1 MPEHPSH
8 QEGREL
14 SQAQSGSVTYLEP
27 ALWQQLTEAGS
38 DQEFY
43 MSWLRL
49 QCRMIEQVHQ
59 GVVMVGPVEAGP
71 FLPVAAWPET
81 PNPGKTFEN
90 LVQRVHRERKGVV
103 IRYQAESPGEIPDRF
118 HLGYPIKLDNRLHGA
133 VVLDIAHRKP
143 EELQSVM
150 RQLQWGLAW
159 LEKHLLHK
167 QTGSVENSQLHLNTT
182 VDLVAQVLQEERFQG
197 AAMACVTELATQ
209 LACDR
214 VSIGFRKKEFIEVVA
229 ISHTAQFGTE
239 MNLVRD
245 IGRVMDEC
253 YDQRIPVL
261 YPPNAAQRI
270 TITRAHAELS
280 SQHKAV
286 SILTVPL
293 FSCQEKGCG
302 AMTFERSVGE
312 PFALHEVELCQAIG
326 AMLGPILEEKRLN
339 DRNLFTRVCDDCGT
353 FLTRLW
359 GPGHVKLKA
368 VSVLLALVAI
378 IFVFAKGDY
387 RVTAKTL
394 LEGEIQR
401 AVTVP
406 FDGYVEEAEVRA
418 GDLVKHGQ
426 VMAQLHDKDL
436 GLERIKW
443 ASLREQH
450 QLEYYKALAEKDQA
464 AAQIYLEQANQAA
477 AQLSLLEMQLV
488 RARITAP
495 FDGVVVSGDLS
506 QSLGA
511 PVARGDVLFEVAPLH
526 SYRVMLEIDER
537 DIGAIQIGQTGTLI
551 LNSLPDQELVFEVE
565 KITPVSVAR
574 EGLNYFRVEARLQ
587 EPSQRLRP
595 GMEGYGKVDID
606 RRSLAWIWTHDLI
619 DWVYLWAWKW
629 LP

>member
-1 MPEHPSH
+1 MPEHPPH

-14 SQAQSGSVTYLEP
+14 PQAQPGSVTYLEP

-38 DQEFY
+38 DQEFC

-49 QCRMIEQVHQ
+49 QCRMIEQIHQ
-59 GVVMVGPVEAGP
+59 GVVMMGPAEAGP

-81 PNPGKTFEN
+81 LNPEKSFEN
-90 LVQRVHRERKGVV
+90 LVQRVLRERKGVV
-103 IRYQAESPGEIPDRF
+103 VRYQAEIPGEIPDRF
-118 HLGYPIKLDNRLHGA
+118 HLGYPIKLDKRLHG
-133 VVLDIAHRKP
+133 VIILDIAHRKP
-143 EELQSVM
+143 EQLQSVM
-150 RQLQWGLAW
+150 RQLQWGSAW
-159 LEKHLLHK
+159 LENHLLRK
-167 QTGSVENSQLHLNTT
+167 QVGPVESSQEQLNLT
-182 VDLVAQVLQEERFQG
+182 VDLAARALQEERFQG
-197 AAMACVTELATQ
+197 AAMACVTELATR
-209 LACDR
+209 LLCDR
-214 VSIGFRKKEFIEVVA
+214 VSIGFRKKQFIEVVA

-253 YDQRIPVL
+253 HDQRQPIL
-261 YPPNAAQRI
+261 YPPGAAQRI
-270 TITRAHAELS
+270 SITRAHAELS
-280 SQHKAV
+280 TQHKSV

-293 FSCQEKGCG
+293 FSCEGSGCG
-302 AMTFERSVGE
+302 AMTFERGVGE

-326 AMLGPILEEKRLN
+326 ALLGPLLEEKRRN
-339 DRNLFTRVCDDCGT
+339 DRNLVTRLCDDCGA
-353 FLTRLW
+353 FLARLW
-359 GPGHVKLKA
+359 GPGHAKLKA
-368 VSVLLALVAI
+368 VAVVLALAAVF
-378 IFVFAKGDY
+378 FVFAKGDY

-418 GDLVKHGQ
+418 GDLVKQGQ
-426 VMAQLHDKDL
+426 LMAQLHDKDL

-464 AAQIYLEQANQAA
+464 TAQVFLEQANQAA

-488 RARITAP
+488 RARIAAP

-537 DIGAIQIGQTGTLI
+537 DIGAIQLGQTGTLI
-551 LNSLPDQELVFEVE
+551 LNSLPDQDLAFEVE

-587 EPSQRLRP
+587 EPSERLRP
-595 GMEGYGKVDID
+595 GMEGYGKVEID
-606 RRSLAWIWTHDLI
+606 RRHLAWIWTHDLI